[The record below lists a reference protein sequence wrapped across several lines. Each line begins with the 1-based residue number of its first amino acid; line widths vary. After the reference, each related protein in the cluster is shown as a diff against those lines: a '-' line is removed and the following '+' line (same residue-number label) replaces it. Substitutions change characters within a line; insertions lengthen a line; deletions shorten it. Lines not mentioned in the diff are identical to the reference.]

1 MTTRSPVMTEEK
13 KDALVELLNI
23 GVGRAAGMLNQMTSH
38 QITLRVPSIE
48 LVTLNDLGEVMN
60 GRLEDILAAVK
71 MDFSGSF
78 SGTAALVFP
87 TTSAA
92 QLVSYLTD
100 EEPGTPDLDALRAVT
115 LTEVG
120 NIVVN
125 CVMGSITNMLSEQ
138 VMYSLPTYQ
147 EGSITALVS
156 SERMTVDE
164 WMLLIQTRFCIEQ
177 LSIEGDIVLIL
188 EVGSLDAL
196 FNGIDRLSAGP
207 RES

>member
-1 MTTRSPVMTEEK
+1 MTMRSPVMTEEK
-13 KDALVELLNI
+13 KDALMELLNI

-38 QITLRVPSIE
+38 QISLRVPSIE
-48 LVTLNDLGEVMN
+48 LVTLDDLGEAMN
-60 GRLEDILAAVK
+60 GREGDVLASVK
-71 MDFSGSF
+71 MDFSGTF
-78 SGTAALVFP
+78 SGTAALIFP

-92 QLVSYLTD
+92 LLVSYLTD
-100 EEPGTPDLDALRAVT
+100 EEPGTPDLDAVRAVT

-156 SERMTVDE
+156 SDGKTIDE
-164 WMLLIQTRFCIEQ
+164 WVLLVQTRFSIEQ
-177 LSIEGDIVLIL
+177 LHIEGDIVLVL

-196 FNGIDRLSAGP
+196 FNGIDRLNTGP
-207 RES
+207 VE